1 MQETMQQ
8 PVKRGWS
15 WQKELIMANRTGVT
29 HKSTRPDLAN
39 EDAHDLMPPW
49 LAAIVPALFA
59 TEHEFDPVVYAK
71 LFMPDAGWMWYI
83 TEYDPTGRQA
93 LGFVRGQEELV
104 YFALD
109 DLATVRGPMGL
120 AIERELLWQPTPLSR
135 VRCGELR

>member
-1 MQETMQQ
+1 
-8 PVKRGWS
+8 
-15 WQKELIMANRTGVT
+15 MANRTGVT

-83 TEYDPTGRQA
+83 TEYDPIGRQA

-120 AIERELLWQPTPLSR
+120 AIERELLWQPTPLSH
-135 VRCGELR
+135 VRCGEVR